1 MFKKISLGAAA
12 LAMGATALVPTAAQA
27 QRYYGDRYERAYD
40 GAYRDG
46 YNRGPRYS
54 ERGYYDRGRYNYRN
68 RRCNNGT
75 TGTIVGAIAGGLLG
89 RTIDTRG
96 DRTLGT
102 VLGGAGG
109 ALAGHAIEKSNNPR
123 YCR

>member
-1 MFKKISLGAAA
+1 MFKTVSLGAAA
-12 LAMGATALVPTAAQA
+12 LAMGATALIPTAAEA
-27 QRYYGDRYERAYD
+27 QRYGHRYERAYD
-40 GAYRDG
+40 SAYGDG
-46 YNRGPRYS
+46 YNRDARYS
-54 ERGYYDRGRYNYRN
+54 QRGYYDRGRYNYRS